1 MGNLK
6 NTNPLKDQ
14 HPDQDTLQAYLDRA
28 LVPNSSREVEEHLE
42 SCPTCR
48 EEIALLK
55 KMFTRLE
62 SLPEIP
68 LPKDFSP
75 AVLEMIRDQ
84 KQLSRGVTWTLV
96 IEGIAAAALLGLI
109 IPALQFTTWIPRLV
123 NTQLEIQAGLNVFL
137 TQLFSS
143 WMLWWAQL
151 KISSNHLIEAFQVPL
166 EIPASLPAPWT
177 WILLAAGLGLLINGL
192 LIKTNFSPGAL
203 NNKIKN
209 PLRRI

>member
-6 NTNPLKDQ
+6 TNPLQDQ
-14 HPDQDTLQAYLDRA
+14 HPDQDTLQSYLDRA

-48 EEIALLK
+48 EEIAILER
-55 KMFTRLE
+55 MFTRLE

-68 LPKDFSP
+68 LLKDFSP
-75 AVLEMIRDQ
+75 AVLEIIRDQ
-84 KQLSRGVTWTLV
+84 KQLSHGVTWTLA
-96 IEGIAAAALLGLI
+96 IEGIAAAAILGLI
-109 IPALQFTTWIPRLV
+109 IPALQFTTWIPHLI

-143 WMLWWAQL
+143 WMLWWAQF
-151 KISSNHLIEAFQVPL
+151 KVSSNHLIAAFQVPL
-166 EIPASLPAPWT
+166 EIPVSLPAPWT

-192 LIKTNFSPGAL
+192 LLKTNFSPGTL
-203 NNKIKN
+203 SNKNKN